1 MSRLELLSPRVDRNH
16 GWCVASWTLV
26 MHGNMDTPAGLYW
39 RLLRYYWVWTVATDQ
54 KLSSYT
60 VLHPSVHVIAL
71 HSMTQQEGETTKS
84 FAARVK
90 GAAGNC
96 YLSKTGV
103 HGIFNVG
110 GLRIRG
116 AEVNKSN
123 LPLKTRTCG
132 YCGQPQHGEKN
143 ADKVNKCMAYNKE
156 CAKSQKM
163 HHLAEIPNAHP
174 MLNLA
179 IR

>member
-1 MSRLELLSPRVDRNH
+1 
-16 GWCVASWTLV
+16 
-26 MHGNMDTPAGLYW
+26 
-39 RLLRYYWVWTVATDQ
+39 
-54 KLSSYT
+54 
-60 VLHPSVHVIAL
+60 
-71 HSMTQQEGETTKS
+71 MTQQEGETTKS

-163 HHLAEIPNAHP
+163 HHLASHAKSCDKINVAV
-174 MLNLA
+174 LA
-179 IR
+179 IW